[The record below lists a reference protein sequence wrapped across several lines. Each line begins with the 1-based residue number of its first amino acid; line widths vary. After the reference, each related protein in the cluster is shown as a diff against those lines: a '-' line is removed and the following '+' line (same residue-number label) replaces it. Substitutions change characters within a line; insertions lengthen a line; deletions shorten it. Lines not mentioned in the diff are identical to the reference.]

1 MQPPARQ
8 PLGFWT
14 ARAGEAIR
22 HRTRAAL
29 AKLGVTQPQWWVLH
43 QLSLHPTG
51 VERIAMIANIG
62 PNETDHAIEEAIT
75 SAGAQGWLVVDGD
88 LIRATEVGA
97 ALFAR
102 CAALQTE
109 LQAERMQGIT
119 ETEFVTAVAVLQRTI
134 ENVGASAWHW

>member
-14 ARAGEAIR
+14 VRAGEAIG
-22 HRTRAAL
+22 HRTRSAL
-29 AKLGVTQPQWWVLH
+29 AELGVTQPEWWVLH

-51 VERIAMIANIG
+51 VGRADVIATIG
-62 PNETDHAIEEAIT
+62 PNETDAAIEEAIA
-75 SAGAQGWLVVDGD
+75 SAETHGWLVTDGD
-88 LIRATEVGA
+88 SIHATASGTDV
-97 ALFAR
+97 FAR

-109 LQAERMQGIT
+109 LQEERIRGIT
-119 ETEFVTAVAVLQRTI
+119 DAELATTITVLQRTI